1 METLAE
7 QLIDHRYTEY
17 REALAF
23 GKKIHKIVKGL
34 KMHRAQL
41 NAKGQLVLTFY
52 APGFKI
58 QVTSLS
64 KPMKA
69 DSLYKHEIR
78 VDIDSRKAKRF
89 HVGDPS
95 AILQWFH
102 TEWDDYAAIQA
113 GHKKDEAVNVL
124 ERE

>member
-7 QLIDHRYTEY
+7 QMIDHRYAEY
-17 REALAF
+17 RIALSF

-52 APGFKI
+52 AAGFKI
-58 QVTSLS
+58 RVTSMS

-69 DSLYKHEIR
+69 DSLCKTEIQ
-78 VDIDSRKAKRF
+78 VNIDSRKTKRV
-89 HVGDPS
+89 HMGDPS

-102 TEWDDYAAIQA
+102 TEWDEYAAIEA
-113 GHKKDEAVNVL
+113 GHKKDANDTP
-124 ERE
+124 

>member
-69 DSLYKHEIR
+69 DLFNKNEIGAGFSEIR
-78 VDIDSRKAKRF
+78 VDIDSRKTKRF
-89 HVGDPS
+89 HMGDPS

-102 TEWDDYAAIQA
+102 TEWDDYAAIEA
-113 GHKKDEAVNVL
+113 GHKKE
-124 ERE
+124 